1 MLRLAYLLLPAVL
14 LAPASHAQ
22 GPLTVEAPAA
32 SPVVVQAQPATTLL
46 LPASS
51 SAAASVLSPNDA
63 TLAAEVTATV
73 ARIAADVGA
82 QVERG
87 ALLLELDCTDL
98 RLGLAQADAQVAAAK
113 ARVALAS
120 QRLQRAETL
129 AGKNFVSADE
139 LLAIST
145 ERQAAEA
152 DAQVVQ
158 AQRAIT
164 ARQVDKCRITAPFDA
179 VVMERQAQVGAL
191 ATPGLPL
198 VRLVDVSSTE
208 VEARLPDAEAGGLE
222 GASRIEFESRGRRF
236 PLELVRISEVIE
248 PSTRSR
254 IARLRFSDAA
264 AAAGTSGT
272 LHWQAPG
279 GRLPARLLVQRNGQ
293 LGVFVA
299 DQGIARFVPVPGAQ
313 AGRPADVAQAP
324 GGLIVVDGQQGLH
337 DGTPIQ
343 LRD

>member
-1 MLRLAYLLLPAVL
+1 MHRLAPLLLCACL
-14 LAPASHAQ
+14 LAPPVLAQ
-22 GPLTVEAPAA
+22 TPPPLEHGPAA
-32 SPVVVQAQPATTLL
+32 VTVQAQPAVELL
-46 LPASS
+46 LPSS
-51 SAAASVLSPNDA
+51 ASAAASVLSPNDA
-63 TLAAEVTATV
+63 TLAAEVTAPV

-82 QVERG
+82 QVAHG
-87 ALLLELDCTDL
+87 ALLIELDCTDL
-98 RLGLAQADAQVAAAK
+98 RLGLAQADAQLAAAK

-120 QRLQRAETL
+120 QRMQRAETL
-129 AGKNFVSADE
+129 AERNFVSADE

-158 AQRAIT
+158 AQRAIS

-198 VRLVDVSSTE
+198 VRVVDVSSAE
-208 VEARLPDAEAGGLE
+208 VEARLPDADATGLAA
-222 GASRIEFESRGRRF
+222 ASRIEFESRGQRY
-236 PLELVRISEVIE
+236 PLTLVRISEVIE

-254 IARLRFSDAA
+254 IARLRFSGDAA
-264 AAAGTSGT
+264 AAGSSGT

-299 DQGIARFVPVPGAQ
+299 DAGVARFVPVPGAQ
-313 AGRPADVAQAP
+313 AGRPADVASAP
-324 GGLIVVDGQQGLH
+324 GRLIVVDGQQGLH